1 MWTLLHDLDG
11 STLCVTR
18 LRAWSGI
25 TGWRFESSSAH
36 QKALHG
42 GASVLSIPTC
52 RTRRRA
58 RGNFLGNVRRP
69 TQPRL
74 RVATALVRREGLP
87 AGRGALEAT
96 LRDPASNTVRR
107 SALVRASPGAKALL
121 SHRSYPDADWPAVRI
136 SWIPTVG
143 GSSASDAPPDPR
155 G

>member
-1 MWTLLHDLDG
+1 
-11 STLCVTR
+11 
-18 LRAWSGI
+18 
-25 TGWRFESSSAH
+25 
-36 QKALHG
+36 
-42 GASVLSIPTC
+42 VLSIPTC

-155 G
+155 GRGVRSRQPERACRGPSASLSASSRTAFACFTWPA